1 MTLGLVLVACGQSS
15 TNGGPAATPTV
26 VPGPA
31 VAAPPTAPP
40 APTPAPTPT
49 TVALSGEYAVTANAG
64 DQTLSVIPIG
74 QPAVATTVPLGQSPS
89 DLAAGPNAPVAF
101 AVPMG
106 GSSLLV
112 ANLDAQAPVTT
123 LGAGGPIDRVLA
135 PLDNS
140 SGPLLLVS
148 DTDDT
153 IRSLDPNSGAL
164 GAPLQLSAGPH
175 VAAVGTD
182 AQGNPQVYV
191 TNAGDGSVEIVDPAA
206 TAIQA
211 NVEVGGRPVGAVSAL
226 NGQLWVADGDAGT
239 VTGIDLSLGQ
249 AVDTI
254 QVGPGLTGL
263 SATPDGRY
271 LLASSSDPAH
281 ALYSIDLF
289 GAQAGETD
297 GVVRS
302 LEVDSGV
309 SALAT
314 GAEVTVAYA
323 TTGANQLLY
332 WDIAGNTI
340 THTVPVGQK
349 PVALALSQAAP
360 TGLSPALARVGG
372 GTISTTG
379 SSGATGGSGSG
390 SASGSGSTGSSG
402 TGSSTTGATGSTGT
416 GSTGAS
422 GATGAGAN
430 GTSGSGGSG
439 TAGASG
445 AGSGSSTTNSGA
457 GSTGAAGTG
466 AAGSTTDGSGAT
478 SGAGAVSSGAS
489 TTSGGGTTGASSGAQ
504 PAAAG
509 VGSASNSTSS
519 SSIASG
525 GSGGGGSAGAASIQ
539 CSGCSAGGGGAAGGG
554 APGASGGA
562 STISSGGGT
571 SSGNGANPSGASG
584 SSSISSGGSTI
595 SSGGSSG
602 NGASGISSGG
612 STGISSGG
620 SSGAAAAATG
630 IGSGGSSGGS
640 GVSSGIRRRL
650 RRQRW
655 RRRLHWQRHQR
666 RHWRSQRGRRHQR
679 QRQQQL
685 LGLLQ

>member
-1 MTLGLVLVACGQSS
+1 
-15 TNGGPAATPTV
+15 
-26 VPGPA
+26 
-31 VAAPPTAPP
+31 
-40 APTPAPTPT
+40 
-49 TVALSGEYAVTANAG
+49 VALSGEYAVTANAG

-74 QPAVATTVPLGQSPS
+74 QPAVATTLPLGQSPS

-112 ANLDAQAPVTT
+112 ANLDAPAPVTT
-123 LGAGGPIDRVLA
+123 LGAGGPIDQVLA

-175 VAAVGTD
+175 TAAVGTD

-239 VTGIDLSLGQ
+239 VTGINLSSHQ

-271 LLASSSDPAH
+271 LLASSSDPTH

-289 GAQAGETD
+289 GVQAGETD
-297 GVVRS
+297 GVLRS
-302 LEVDSGV
+302 IEVDSGV
-309 SALAT
+309 SALAA

-372 GTISTTG
+372 GTISTSG
-379 SSGATGGSGSG
+379 SSGSGATGGSGSG
-390 SASGSGSTGSSG
+390 GASSSASTGSSG
-402 TGSSTTGATGSTGT
+402 TGSSTSGAASSTSTGSTGT
-416 GSTGAS
+416 
-422 GATGAGAN
+422 GAN
-430 GTSGSGGSG
+430 GTSGSTGAGGGSS
-439 TAGASG
+439 A
-445 AGSGSSTTNSGA
+445 NSG
-457 GSTGAAGTG
+457 GTSAAAAATG
-466 AAGSTTDGSGAT
+466 AAGSTTGGSGAT
-478 SGAGAVSSGAS
+478 TGGTGTGAVSSGAS
-489 TTSGGGTTGASSGAQ
+489 TTSGAGTTGASSAAQ

-509 VGSASNSTSS
+509 AGSASSSTSS

-525 GSGGGGSAGAASIQ
+525 GTGGGGSAGGAASIQ
-539 CSGCSAGGGGAAGGG
+539 CSGCSSGGGGASGSGAPAGGG
-554 APGASGGA
+554 AST
-562 STISSGGGT
+562 TISSGGSTSGGGGT
-571 SSGNGANPSGASG
+571 NPSGASG

-595 SSGGSSG
+595 STGGSNGSSSSGISGGGSSG
-602 NGASGISSGG
+602 SGG
-612 STGISSGG
+612 VSTGISSGG
-620 SSGAAAAATG
+620 GSGISTGSGGSGSSGVGTSGVGGATGGAGSGGVGSSSGA
-630 IGSGGSSGGS
+630 SSGGS
-640 GVSSGIRRRL
+640 GSSSTSGGGSAGHASGGGGSSNNSGSSNSSNSRGSSSSG
-650 RRQRW
+650 
-655 RRRLHWQRHQR
+655 H
-666 RHWRSQRGRRHQR
+666 
-679 QRQQQL
+679 
-685 LGLLQ
+685 